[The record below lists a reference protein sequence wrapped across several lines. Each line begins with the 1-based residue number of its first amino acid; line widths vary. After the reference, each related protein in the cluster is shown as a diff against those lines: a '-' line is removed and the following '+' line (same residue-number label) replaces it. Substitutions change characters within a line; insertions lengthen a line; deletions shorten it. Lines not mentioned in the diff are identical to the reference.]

1 MSRKLKRR
9 DYLEMTGILILM
21 FVCALVTP
29 YLVKL
34 VV

>member
-1 MSRKLKRR
+1 MSKKMKPR
-9 DYLEMTGILILM
+9 DYWEIAGIMALM
-21 FVCALVTP
+21 FIAALVTP